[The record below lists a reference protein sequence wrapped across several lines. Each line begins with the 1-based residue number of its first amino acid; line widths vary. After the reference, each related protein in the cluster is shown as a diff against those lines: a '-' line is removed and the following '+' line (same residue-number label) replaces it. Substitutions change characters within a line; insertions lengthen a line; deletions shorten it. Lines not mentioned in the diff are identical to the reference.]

1 MESPNQKLLRA
12 ALRFFFEKLY
22 TTFAWTY
29 DLVAWMSSMGQW
41 RDWQSAALENL
52 PEGDILEIGHGTG
65 HVLLRL
71 MRLGR
76 NIFGIDSSTQMTRI
90 ATQRLQRS
98 GYHPLVIRSK
108 AQRLPLPKG
117 RFSVILSTFPS
128 AFIFDPDTL
137 SEAYRVLQPEG
148 TFVIVGSVRI
158 TGRGLH
164 DRFAA
169 WIYRITSQTGGFI
182 EGWDQPF
189 LDQGFTAHLEEVSLQ
204 RAIVFR
210 VIVRKDLKR
219 RLFAPSA
226 TEA

>member
-1 MESPNQKLLRA
+1 MEPTSQKPLRA
-12 ALRFFFEKLY
+12 ALRLFFEKLY

-41 RDWQSAALENL
+41 RDWQSAAVEDL
-52 PEGDILEIGHGTG
+52 PKGDILEIGHGTG
-65 HVLLRL
+65 HLLLRL

-76 NIFGIDSSTQMTRI
+76 NVFGIDPSTQMTRI
-90 ATQRLQRS
+90 ATKRLQRS
-98 GYHPLVIRSK
+98 GYDPHVIRSK

-128 AFIFDPDTL
+128 AYIFDPDTL

-148 TFVIVGSVRI
+148 VFVIVGSVRI
-158 TGRGLH
+158 TGRGLL

-169 WIYRITSQTGGFI
+169 WLFRITGQTGGFL

-189 LDQGFTAHLEEVSLQ
+189 LDQGFTAHLEEIAQQ

-210 VIVRKDLKR
+210 VIARKDLKI
-219 RLFAPSA
+219 
-226 TEA
+226 